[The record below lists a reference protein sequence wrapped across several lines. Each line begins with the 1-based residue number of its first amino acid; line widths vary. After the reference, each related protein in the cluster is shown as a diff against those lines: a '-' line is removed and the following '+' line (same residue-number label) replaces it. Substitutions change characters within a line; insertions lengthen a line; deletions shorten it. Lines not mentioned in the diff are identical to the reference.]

1 MRTEPVV
8 PEATA
13 DGGLVSRV
21 RPPEARRPA
30 VIRAATRTMGERI
43 VLMRPDAWCYDLR
56 ATSDPYPGT
65 DGLMIQIAPEVLWY
79 RQRLTGEA
87 IDSVEVRASVV
98 FLERPPA

>member
-1 MRTEPVV
+1 MRTEPVI
-8 PEATA
+8 PEPTA

-30 VIRAATRTMGERI
+30 VIVAATKTNGERV

-56 ATSDPYPGT
+56 ATSDPYCGP
-65 DGLMIQIAPEVLWY
+65 DGLMVQLASEAQWY
-79 RQRLTGEA
+79 RQQITGEP
-87 IDSVEVRASVV
+87 IDPVEVRASVV